1 LTRLVRPSLG
11 LLGRIVAILLL
22 TVVIEFGVSTLLYE
36 RASQFSVRED
46 EARRLAEHL
55 VIARKLVADRPW
67 QERPQMAERL
77 TTDRY
82 VVRWAP
88 SLPPPPRLAAEL
100 VDMRRQIV
108 AWEPTLAGSD
118 LRLRLNAPGRHTMV
132 AGGLSL
138 PDRSWLYFSTRE
150 TVHAWDLTIGRILLA
165 LVPAVALLVL
175 GALLIRRTLRPL
187 GTLAHAAGR
196 FGTGV
201 AGEEIILAETGT
213 GEVRRVIRA
222 FNEMQR
228 RIHRLITD
236 RTEALAA
243 VGHDLRTPLS
253 RLQLRVEAVR
263 DSELRDAIGGD
274 VAEMEAMVSSLLA
287 YLGGDSDP
295 ETPVRIDVAVLLATI
310 VDDVSDRGLRADY
323 DGPEHCEMT
332 IRPIGLKRAVG
343 NLVDNAIH
351 YGGNALV
358 SLVEGETQ
366 VAIRVEDDG
375 PGIAAEQ
382 IQAALAPFTRLDP
395 ARGRNTLGLGLGL
408 AIVVRAVEVEGGTL
422 HLTNRPCGGLRA
434 EIVLPRS

>member
-1 LTRLVRPSLG
+1 MRPSLG
-11 LLGRIVAILLL
+11 LLGRILAILLL

-55 VIARKLVADRPW
+55 VIARKLVAERPW
-67 QERPQMAERL
+67 QERSAMAERL

-82 VVRWAP
+82 VIRWAP

-108 AWEPTLAGSD
+108 AWEPALASSD
-118 LRLRLNAPGRHTMV
+118 LRLRLDAPGRHTVV

-138 PDRSWLYFSTRE
+138 PDGSWLYFSTRE

-165 LVPAVALLVL
+165 LVPAVGLLVV

-187 GTLAHAAGR
+187 RTLAHAAGR
-196 FGTGV
+196 FGTGITGDEV
-201 AGEEIILAETGT
+201 ILAEAGT

-222 FNEMQR
+222 FNDMQR

-236 RTEALAA
+236 RTQALAA

-253 RLQLRVEAVR
+253 RLQLRLEAV
-263 DSELRDAIGGD
+263 SEPELRDAISGD
-274 VAEMEAMVSSLLA
+274 VAEMEGMVASLLA
-287 YLGGDSDP
+287 YLGGESDP
-295 ETPVRIDVAVLLATI
+295 ELPVRIDVAVLIATI
-310 VDDVSDRGLRADY
+310 VDDFSDRGMRAEY
-323 DGPEHCEMT
+323 EGPEHCE
-332 IRPIGLKRAVG
+332 INVRPIGLKRAVV

-351 YGGNALV
+351 YGGNAMV
-358 SLVEGETQ
+358 SLAYEDTRIVIQ
-366 VAIRVEDDG
+366 VEDDG
-375 PGIAAEQ
+375 PGIPPQDIA
-382 IQAALAPFTRLDP
+382 AALAPFTRLDP

-408 AIVVRAVEVEGGTL
+408 AIVVRTVEAEGGTL
-422 HLTNRPCGGLRA
+422 RLVNRAAGGLRA
-434 EIVLPRS
+434 ELVLPR